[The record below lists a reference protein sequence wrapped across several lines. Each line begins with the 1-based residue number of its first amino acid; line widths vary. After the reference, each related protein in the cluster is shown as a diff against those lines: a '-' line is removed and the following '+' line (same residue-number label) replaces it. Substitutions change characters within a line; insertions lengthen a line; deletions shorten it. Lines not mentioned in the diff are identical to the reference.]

1 MYSLDINFLN
11 DRKIVVDTGGRKPP
25 PVPVNQKML
34 MYAGV
39 AVGLILPAAVAGFWL
54 FQQSETAR
62 LQEKLQALQARNA
75 EANAKL
81 KQVAAIQKEAEAVNQ
96 ETNALATVFD
106 QLKPWSALLQDVR
119 DRLPAG
125 VQLTCIAQVPANT
138 TNITSCQGLQ
148 PITLTASSS
157 APSDPN
163 APNTD
168 IIVLSGRTYS
178 FDSINNFLLTL
189 QNSPFFNRTSTQ
201 LITAELKDFPTQV
214 EQPQSANSTGTPA
227 KLRKAVEFTVQTNLS
242 QTPASKSLREL
253 ERKGALGL
261 VTRIE
266 NLQQKGVLP

>member
-11 DRKIVVDTGGRKPP
+11 DRKIVVDTGGRKPA
-25 PVPVNQKML
+25 PVPVNQRML

-54 FQQSETAR
+54 FQQSETTN
-62 LQEKLQALQARNA
+62 LGTKLDNLKAQNA
-75 EANAKL
+75 TANAKL
-81 KQVAAIQKEAEAVNQ
+81 QQVAAIQKEADAINQ
-96 ETNALATVFD
+96 ETSGLATVFD

-125 VQLTCIAQVPANT
+125 VQLTCIAQVPAT
-138 TNITSCQGLQ
+138 TTSITSCQGLQ
-148 PITLTASSS
+148 PSSTASTSGTPLS
-157 APSDPN
+157 PG

-168 IIVLSGRTYS
+168 IIVISGRTYS

-189 QNSPFFNRTSTQ
+189 QNSTFFNRDSTQ

-214 EQPQSANSTGTPA
+214 EQPDSANSAGAPA
-227 KLRKAVEFTVQTNLS
+227 KFKKAVEFTVQTNLS
-242 QTPASKSLREL
+242 QIPASKSLPEL

-266 NLQQKGVLP
+266 HLQQKGVLP